1 MQKIVLVEPK
11 STHLHVYSRVAIP
24 RLGVVLL
31 GTILRNLGYDV
42 RVYIEDIAPIDM
54 QEVLSANVVGISTI
68 TSTAPPSYAL
78 AEKVRAAGI
87 PVVLG
92 GTHTSFMT
100 EEGLQ
105 HADYIVR
112 GEGEDAFVELLEA
125 LQGRRQLD
133 TILNLSYR
141 KDGQVFHNAERPMIR
156 DLDVNP
162 IPDFDLVHGWKRGG
176 IVSIAT
182 SRGCPYTCTFCS
194 VPGMYGHTFRT
205 NSVGRVIEE
214 LKLHRDA
221 SYVFFADDIFTANK
235 RRTKELL
242 SRMISEGVT
251 PEWGAQ
257 VRTETVDDPEVL
269 RLMQQSNC
277 FNVYVGFESIN
288 PRTLK
293 LFQKKQ
299 DLAKIERSIERFHA
313 HKVRIHGMFVIGS
326 DEDDLETLDAT
337 AKFAMSR
344 GLESVQFMILTPCP
358 GSPDW
363 DHLYAKGNKDILT
376 YDWSL
381 YDGHHVV
388 HQPRKLSPY
397 ELQVGSM
404 RAMRKFYSWGN
415 IARSLV
421 IRRDIYTAGIQLY
434 GKRLIRE
441 WYRANTGYVATLR
454 QSLYG
459 EVERAR
465 EAGLVKTWKRVAVP
479 DIFLQHRL
487 GLLLQR
493 FLADLGVD
501 VVSLPTEAQATPE
514 AYLMPTAVDTLHRLR
529 ERVDVIIT
537 PILKRAAH
545 EHEEL
550 SQRLNALTKALHANL
565 DRLPKIIALPIN
577 VEQGP
582 IFEAFAKIGLVYTQ
596 NLKRV
601 RAAYQQA
608 GERLGF
614 WGANTLAM
622 TPSSTG
628 QGGEPFH
635 NT

>member
-1 MQKIVLVEPK
+1 MRKIVLVEPK

-42 RVYIEDIAPIDM
+42 RVYIEDIAPVDM
-54 QEVLSANVVGISTI
+54 QDVMSADVVGISTI

-78 AEKVRAAGI
+78 AEKVRAARI

-105 HADYIVR
+105 HADYVIR
-112 GEGEDAFVELLEA
+112 GEGEGAFVELLEA
-125 LQGRRQLD
+125 LQGMRDLA
-133 TILNLSYR
+133 TIQNLSYR
-141 KDGQVFHNAERPMIR
+141 RDGRVIHNSERPMIR

-162 IPDFDLVHGWKRGG
+162 IPDFDLVHGWRRGG

-182 SRGCPYTCTFCS
+182 SRGCPYSCTFCS
-194 VPGMYGHTFRT
+194 VPGMYGHAFRT
-205 NSVGRVIEE
+205 HSVDRVVEE
-214 LKLHRDA
+214 LKRHRDTA
-221 SYVFFADDIFTANK
+221 YVFFADDIFTANK

-242 SRMISEGVT
+242 SRMLAEGVT

-257 VRTETVDDPEVL
+257 VRTETVDDAEVL
-269 RLMQQSNC
+269 SLMQQTRC

-313 HKVRIHGMFVIGS
+313 HNIRIHGMFVIGS
-326 DEDDLETLDAT
+326 DEDELETLDAT
-337 AKFAMSR
+337 ARFAISR

-363 DHLYAKGNKDILT
+363 DHLYAKGSKDILT

-397 ELQVGSM
+397 ELQVGAM

-421 IRRDIYTAGIQLY
+421 VRRDVYTAGIQLY

-441 WYRANTGYVATLR
+441 WYKANRGYVAKLR

-459 EVERAR
+459 EVERVR
-465 EAGLVKTWKRVAVP
+465 EAGLVETWKRVAVP
-479 DIFLQHRL
+479 DVFLQHRF

-493 FLADLGVD
+493 FLADLGVE
-501 VVSLPTEAQATPE
+501 VVSLPTQVQATPE
-514 AYLMPTAVDTLHRLR
+514 AYLMPAAVDALHRMR

-537 PILKRAAH
+537 PILKRAAE

-550 SQRLNALTKALHANL
+550 SRQLNALTKALHANL
-565 DRLPKIIALPIN
+565 DRLPKVIALPIN

-596 NLKRV
+596 NLTRV
-601 RAAYQQA
+601 RTAYYQA

-614 WGANTLAM
+614 WGANTLAVA
-622 TPSSTG
+622 PGAAG
-628 QGGEPFH
+628 QGPDPLRG
-635 NT
+635 